1 MFTGTS
7 ADQQRK
13 DANIARYP
21 PRSNL
26 HAIKDSSEMPS
37 KHDPIYVPLQE
48 PILDDVDDSEEAHG
62 LVPATEHDDYSFQD
76 EAEGIA
82 STTYDNIAVA
92 EDFNFDNRGAIYD
105 LDQKEYVQY
114 CYETYVYPEDK
125 MSSFNSITSPLSPS
139 PEARQEA
146 DAMFPVRQAELLK
159 R

>member
-1 MFTGTS
+1 MNFFPVKQLKDQEIIAKETENMFTGTS

-62 LVPATEHDDYSFQD
+62 LVPT
-76 EAEGIA
+76 
-82 STTYDNIAVA
+82 
-92 EDFNFDNRGAIYD
+92 
-105 LDQKEYVQY
+105 
-114 CYETYVYPEDK
+114 
-125 MSSFNSITSPLSPS
+125 
-139 PEARQEA
+139 
-146 DAMFPVRQAELLK
+146 
-159 R
+159 